1 VAKPIIYSEMADEKE
16 FHAVPTESHAREFLA
31 SERTFLA
38 WVRTSIAVI
47 GFGFAIMKFDAWLTR
62 ISLGQELASTRPVP
76 VGELMIILG
85 AFLSAIGAWHYRRT
99 NRQIIEG
106 KVVVTNWLIFLV
118 AGLVIALSI
127 TVLVF
132 FGFRMNF

>member
-1 VAKPIIYSEMADEKE
+1 MADEKE
-16 FHAVPTESHAREFLA
+16 FHAVPKESHAREFLA

-47 GFGFAIMKFDAWLTR
+47 GFGFAIMKFDSWTAR
-62 ISLGQELASTRPVP
+62 VSQSQEYTSARPIP

-85 AFLSAIGAWHYRRT
+85 AVLAAIGAWHYRRT

-106 KVVVTNWLIFLV
+106 KVVVTNWLIFVV
-118 AGLVIALSI
+118 AGLVIALSVI
-127 TVLVF
+127 VLAF
-132 FGFRMNF
+132 FGFRTNY